1 MTLTRAWLALILL
14 SLAASAMALVPS
26 SPWGGAVVLGLC
38 YAKGRLV
45 LDHYLGL
52 ARAPAWR
59 RAFAWGY
66 GGFLMLCLAL
76 YLWPAF
82 GT

>member
-14 SLAASAMALVPS
+14 SLTASAMALAP
-26 SPWGGAVVLGLC
+26 PWPWVGAVILGLC

-45 LDHYLGL
+45 LDCYLGL
-52 ARAPAWR
+52 ARAPTWC

-66 GGFLMLCLAL
+66 GGFLALCLAL
-76 YLWPAF
+76 YLWPGF